1 MTADFAVAGLVIFR
15 CCADMMQLIL
25 ILNRV
30 GRFPALDVCVW
41 PMLAEISAG
50 EKVKIKMF
58 SSVC

>member
-1 MTADFAVAGLVIFR
+1 
-15 CCADMMQLIL
+15 MMQLIL

-30 GRFPALDVCVW
+30 YRSCALAACVW
-41 PMLAEISAG
+41 PLAQISAG